1 MPRTARASAANY
13 CYHVLNRGNHRAQ
26 VFHKDDDYQAFVNL
40 LPEASLR
47 VPMRMLAYCLMPN
60 HFHLVVWPS
69 ADGDLSRWMHWL
81 RTAHA
86 RRYQRHYHATGRVWQ
101 GRFKTF
107 PIQDDDHLLVVL
119 RYVERNPLHTG
130 LVGRAE
136 AWEWSSLHGHAQG
149 PLALWL
155 DPGPVPR
162 GPQWVEAVN
171 APMFETEL
179 APIRRSLQRAAPF
192 GSEAWTLQTAIALG
206 LESSLKPLGRSRTT
220 ADQGEGI

>member
-1 MPRTARASAANY
+1 MPRTARA
-13 CYHVLNRGNHRAQ
+13 L
-26 VFHKDDDYQAFVNL
+26 
-40 LPEASLR
+40 
-47 VPMRMLAYCLMPN
+47 
-60 HFHLVVWPS
+60 
-69 ADGDLSRWMHWL
+69 ADGDLGRWMHWL
-81 RTAHA
+81 LTAHV
-86 RRYQRHYHATGRVWQ
+86 RRYQRHYHATGHVWQ
-101 GRFKTF
+101 GRFKAF

-119 RYVERNPLHTG
+119 RYVERNPLHAG

>member
-1 MPRTARASAANY
+1 MPRTARA
-13 CYHVLNRGNHRAQ
+13 L
-26 VFHKDDDYQAFVNL
+26 
-40 LPEASLR
+40 
-47 VPMRMLAYCLMPN
+47 
-60 HFHLVVWPS
+60 

-81 RTAHA
+81 LTAQV
-86 RRYQRHYHATGRVWQ
+86 RRYQRHYHATGHVWQ
-101 GRFKTF
+101 GRFKAF

-119 RYVERNPLHTG
+119 RYVERNPLHAG

-179 APIRRSLQRAAPF
+179 WGFR
-192 GSEAWTLQTAIALG
+192 GHHT
-206 LESSLKPLGRSRTT
+206 ESSGDEHGVPGTPDAGSTPRHPSR
-220 ADQGEGI
+220 D

>member
-1 MPRTARASAANY
+1 MPPGGPGQGEGPQFRDPLIPLGPGRSRSRNGDAARIDN
-13 CYHVLNRGNHRAQ
+13 
-26 VFHKDDDYQAFVNL
+26 K
-40 LPEASLR
+40 LR
-47 VPMRMLAYCLMPN
+47 PRFQSVPVSSP
-60 HFHLVVWPS
+60 
-69 ADGDLSRWMHWL
+69 
-81 RTAHA
+81 HA
-86 RRYQRHYHATGRVWQ
+86 
-101 GRFKTF
+101 
-107 PIQDDDHLLVVL
+107 
-119 RYVERNPLHTG
+119 G

>member
-1 MPRTARASAANY
+1 
-13 CYHVLNRGNHRAQ
+13 LNRA
-26 VFHKDDDYQAFVNL
+26 A
-40 LPEASLR
+40 
-47 VPMRMLAYCLMPN
+47 
-60 HFHLVVWPS
+60 
-69 ADGDLSRWMHWL
+69 
-81 RTAHA
+81 
-86 RRYQRHYHATGRVWQ
+86 
-101 GRFKTF
+101 F
-107 PIQDDDHLLVVL
+107 PIQDDDHLLVGL
-119 RYVERNPLHTG
+119 RYVERNPLHPG
-130 LVGRAE
+130 LVGRIE

-155 DPGPVPR
+155 DPGPVLR

-220 ADQGEGI
+220 ADQGEGISL

>member
-1 MPRTARASAANY
+1 MSSATRCMP
-13 CYHVLNRGNHRAQ
+13 
-26 VFHKDDDYQAFVNL
+26 
-40 LPEASLR
+40 
-47 VPMRMLAYCLMPN
+47 
-60 HFHLVVWPS
+60 
-69 ADGDLSRWMHWL
+69 
-81 RTAHA
+81 
-86 RRYQRHYHATGRVWQ
+86 
-101 GRFKTF
+101 
-107 PIQDDDHLLVVL
+107 
-119 RYVERNPLHTG
+119 
-130 LVGRAE
+130 
-136 AWEWSSLHGHAQG
+136 AWSVAPKPGEWSSLHGHAQG

-171 APMFETEL
+171 APIFETEL

>member
-1 MPRTARASAANY
+1 MDTQLARGSDGGPRRFTEVVPTPHAYSGQWPVKTKRARARSCAA
-13 CYHVLNRGNHRAQ
+13 VVTRKRPSLNRA
-26 VFHKDDDYQAFVNL
+26 A
-40 LPEASLR
+40 
-47 VPMRMLAYCLMPN
+47 
-60 HFHLVVWPS
+60 
-69 ADGDLSRWMHWL
+69 
-81 RTAHA
+81 
-86 RRYQRHYHATGRVWQ
+86 
-101 GRFKTF
+101 F

-119 RYVERNPLHTG
+119 RYVERNPLHAG
-130 LVGRAE
+130 LVGRAK

-155 DPGPVPR
+155 DLGPVPR

-179 APIRRSLQRAAPF
+179 APIRRSLQRDAPF

-220 ADQGEGI
+220 ADQGAGIQL